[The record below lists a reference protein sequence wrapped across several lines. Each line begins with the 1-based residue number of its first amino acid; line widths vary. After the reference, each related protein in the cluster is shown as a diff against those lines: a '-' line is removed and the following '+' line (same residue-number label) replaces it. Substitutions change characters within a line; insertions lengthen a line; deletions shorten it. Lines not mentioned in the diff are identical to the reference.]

1 MAPSDRACWSALS
14 DVAWY
19 FILMQLTWRDI
30 GHCRAACR
38 SWRRDVDRCLQR
50 LHLRDPTLD
59 CLTRLG
65 STFTRLSTVKVTT
78 VHKRGDVRL
87 DELSELPG
95 TLGRAGALRLRSKRP
110 GGGVMAVGHLQLLR
124 TAGSVLTVLS
134 LRSCEVTSWAGLE
147 NCQHLVHLHLI
158 HCRFSEAACLGLTSA
173 LAALSR
179 LASLELRCATG
190 RGPRRSVDGTRLLQ
204 HSNQHQHQ
212 HQRHLHHHHQ
222 HYHLQQ
228 HHHHLQQQ
236 QQQQQQQEHRQDDVF
251 QHQHHPHQHHPTR
264 QHHHHLPQ
272 LVDLGSSAPR
282 LGVLKLAAPLSE
294 GALQGLLQLEL
305 PNINHLRE
313 LHLELSP
320 VPSVRQA
327 PLEQGHALQANSS
340 SGATSSYRELS
351 ALIPSICMGAPH
363 LTSLRVKGHSRLQDR
378 DLQLLQ
384 PLRHLRQLSLDL
396 SHPETTTM
404 RPLPPQQQPQPQPQ
418 PQQALAHAN
427 AEMSSQPPPA
437 PLSGTGVASLLR
449 GASGLQALSLSH
461 STWSSEGLR
470 CLSESTSLT
479 QLRLDGVEL
488 PKGFTLCNFLYSF
501 RSLRNLVELDL
512 GGCAG
517 LTDWGLAL
525 LGRCAVQLRSL
536 NVGGCGELTGD
547 VGVAAL
553 APLMTRLQRLDL
565 SFMDKLTDRGVTG
578 LLRDGAP
585 ALQFLSLDYC
595 SHIQDAGVHS
605 VAAGCPSLQH
615 LGLDYCIRVSAIGA
629 AALRNLREL
638 RRLSAEG
645 CTPAVQTTLAG
656 LHAVRPKRSHAA
668 SRWWL
673 AGDSGA

>member
-30 GHCRAACR
+30 GHCRVACR

-65 STFTRLSTVKVTT
+65 STFTRLSTVKVTA

-95 TLGRAGALRLRSKRP
+95 ALGRVAALRLRSKRP
-110 GGGVMAVGHLQLLR
+110 GGGVMTVGHLQLLR
-124 TAGSVLTVLS
+124 TAGSALTVLS

-190 RGPRRSVDGTRLLQ
+190 QGPRRSVDGTRLLQ
-204 HSNQHQHQ
+204 HSNQHHHH

-228 HHHHLQQQ
+228 QQELQQQ
-236 QQQQQQQEHRQDDVF
+236 EYRQDDE
-251 QHQHHPHQHHPTR
+251 QQHHPHNQHPTR
-264 QHHHHLPQ
+264 QHHHYLPQ

-282 LGVLKLAAPLSE
+282 LAVLKLAAPLPE
-294 GALQGLLQLEL
+294 GALQALLRLEF
-305 PNINHLRE
+305 PRIHNLRE
-313 LHLELSP
+313 LHMELSP
-320 VPSVRQA
+320 VPSVRQP
-327 PLEQGHALQANSS
+327 PLQHGHALQANSS
-340 SGATSSYRELS
+340 SDATSSYRELS
-351 ALIPSICMGAPH
+351 ALIPIICVGAPH
-363 LTSLRVKGHSRLQDR
+363 LTSLHVKGHSRLQDR

-384 PLRHLRQLSLDL
+384 PLKHLRQLSLDL
-396 SHPETTTM
+396 FHLETTTL
-404 RPLPPQQQPQPQPQ
+404 RPLPQPQQPQ

-427 AEMSSQPPPA
+427 AEGSSQPSPA

-449 GASGLQALSLSH
+449 GAPGLQALSLSH
-461 STWSSEGLR
+461 STWCPEGLR
-470 CLSESTSLT
+470 YLGESASLT
-479 QLRLDGVEL
+479 QLRLAGVEL

-525 LGRCAVQLRSL
+525 LGRCAVQLKSL
-536 NVGGCGELTGD
+536 NVGGCGELAGD

-578 LLRDGAP
+578 LLRNGAP
-585 ALQFLSLDYC
+585 ALQYLSLDYC
-595 SHIQDAGVHS
+595 SHIQDAGVYS

-615 LGLDYCIRVSAIGA
+615 LGLDYCIRVSAVGA

-645 CTPAVQTTLAG
+645 CIPAVLTTLAG

-673 AGDSGA
+673 AGDGGA